1 MVVRHLGDT
10 DFNTIMECFLSAFD
24 NYFVKMPTDHD
35 FYKER
40 WKASGVKL
48 NLSYGMF
55 DDATL
60 VGFIIHAVDE
70 RQGELIAYNSG
81 TGIIPDY
88 RGQRIVNAIYDYAVP
103 DLIENGI
110 TKCLL
115 EVITKNVKAI
125 KSYEGI
131 GFKIGKNYKCFGGA
145 ISAETQGEF
154 TLREVGFMGVNW
166 SEIPNQTLYSW
177 DNQTRSLEKGNYK
190 YFHVIVD
197 NQLESFFVINPNTG
211 YLAQLE
217 VFDRTELSWKTL
229 FSAIQS
235 LHKDVRINNI
245 DDRLLG
251 KIKAIESAGLKNTV
265 NQYEMELALKV

>member
-10 DFNTIMECFLSAFD
+10 DFKTIMECFLSAFD
-24 NYFVKMPTDHD
+24 NYFVKMPTDHN
-35 FYKER
+35 FYKQR
-40 WKASGVKL
+40 WKAAGVKF

-55 DDATL
+55 DDDDL

-70 RQGELIAYNSG
+70 RQGDLIAYNSG

-88 RGQRIVNAIYDYAVP
+88 RGQRIVKAIYDYAIP

-115 EVITKNVKAI
+115 EVITENVKAI

-131 GFKIGKNYKCFGGA
+131 GFKIGRHYKCFAGT
-145 ISAETQGEF
+145 ISAETQDKF
-154 TLREVGFMGVNW
+154 TIREVGFNAVHWNA
-166 SEIPNQTLYSW
+166 IPNQALQSW

-197 NQLESFFVINPNTG
+197 NQIQSFFVMNPTKG
-211 YLAQLE
+211 YIAQLE
-217 VFDRTELSWKTL
+217 VFDQTELSWNTL

-235 LHKDVRINNI
+235 LYKDVRINNI
-245 DDRLLG
+245 DGRLVD
-251 KIKAIESAGLKNTV
+251 KIKAVQSAGLKNTV
-265 NQYEMELALKV
+265 NQYEMELFLNQ